1 MNRLRRALL
10 AALVTAAVAVP
21 VSGAVR
27 PEVPA
32 PEPVAFSASAGPE
45 ARYAA
50 NRANAR
56 EAARMAEAS
65 GDHRRAAHLRTLA
78 RPDRRFLTFDG
89 RGAGRAVEVLGD
101 LRKAEHL
108 AVLVPGSDTGLDT
121 YERFRAGAAAL
132 HDRLGRRAAVV
143 TWLGYDTPGT
153 VAPEVLTTGRAD
165 DAAPGLTRLV
175 GRLKAYNPRAH
186 VSALCHSY
194 GSVVCARAAGEGLDV
209 GDVVFFGSPGT
220 GAATARDLGTPARV
234 WAGRGGGDWIA
245 RVPHVSVGL
254 LGTTVGFG
262 TDPVAPAFGA
272 RRFEAG
278 DGGHSDYLKPG
289 TRSLKSIGRIVTGD
303 TDA

>member
-1 MNRLRRALL
+1 MNRFRRAVL

-32 PEPVAFSASAGPE
+32 PEPAALPASAGPGS
-45 ARYAA
+45 RYAA

-56 EAARMAEAS
+56 DAARMADAH
-65 GDHRRAAHLRTLA
+65 GDRRRAAHLRTLTD
-78 RPDRRFLTFDG
+78 PGRRLLAFDG
-89 RGAGRAVEVLGD
+89 RGAGRAVEVIGD
-101 LRKAEHL
+101 LRKAAHL
-108 AVLVPGSDTGLDT
+108 AVLVPGSDTTLDT

-153 VAPEVLTTGRAD
+153 VAPEVLTQGRAD
-165 DAAPGLTRLV
+165 DAAPRLTRLV

-209 GDVVFFGSPGT
+209 GDIVLYGSPGT
-220 GAATARDLGTPARV
+220 GASTADDLGTRARV
-234 WAGRGGGDWIA
+234 WAGRGGDDWIA

-262 TDPVAPAFGA
+262 RDPVAPAFGA
-272 RRFEAG
+272 RPFEAG
-278 DGGHSDYLKPG
+278 DGGHSDYLAPG
-289 TRSLKSIGRIVTGD
+289 SRSLASIGRIVTGD
-303 TDA
+303 ARA